1 MTERGGEIDFD
12 FFDEPETQEA
22 PERARPARPGPG
34 GPRRPPLRPPAGL
47 TPLLRLIGL
56 VAFAIVIV
64 VVLVL
69 WIDSCRSDNE
79 RDAYADYMA
88 DVRAIGDASQEDGRE
103 LNTVLTTPGIKAA
116 DLQERLG
123 GLAQTEEQNV
133 ARARELAAPG
143 HLREQQ
149 RSVVSALELR
159 VSGLRR
165 LADAFQQAQ
174 GVSNPDENEI
184 GRLLATQMHRFIAS
198 DVLWDDEFRDPAVAV
213 LRSQDIG
220 GVEVPDSSFL
230 PNTEIATV
238 TGMFAIYQRIRG
250 ASTGGQAGDGAR
262 HGNGIVG
269 VEALPSGQ
277 ALKEGEDNFVTA
289 TADLAFSVTVENSGD
304 AQEVR
309 VSVRLTVEQSP
320 RPIEKQQVINI
331 INPGERKTVVFRQ
344 LGQIVQFAQ
353 KTTLRV
359 EVEPVP
365 NEENTGNNTAAY
377 PVTFSLTPP
386 S

>member
-1 MTERGGEIDFD
+1 
-12 FFDEPETQEA
+12 
-22 PERARPARPGPG
+22 
-34 GPRRPPLRPPAGL
+34 
-47 TPLLRLIGL
+47 

-69 WIDSCRSDNE
+69 WIDSCRSEGE
-79 RDAYADYMA
+79 RDAYADYMQE
-88 DVRAIGDASQEDGRE
+88 VRAIGDASQEDGRE

-133 ARARELAAPG
+133 ARARELTAPG

-149 RSVVSALELR
+149 RAVVNALELR

-184 GRLLATQMHRFIAS
+184 GQLLATQMHRLIAS
-198 DVLWDDEFRDPAVAV
+198 DVLWDDEFRDQAVAV
-213 LRSQDIG
+213 LRSQDVG
-220 GVEVPDSSFL
+220 GVEVPDSNFL

-238 TGMFAIYQRIRG
+238 TGMFSIYQRIRG

-269 VEALPSGQ
+269 VEAMPSGQ

-289 TADLAFSVTVENSGD
+289 TADLAFAVTVENSGD

-309 VSVRLTVEQSP
+309 VTVRLTVEQSP

>member
-1 MTERGGEIDFD
+1 MTERGGDIEFD

-22 PERARPARPGPG
+22 PDRARPARPGPG
-34 GPRRPPLRPPAGL
+34 GPMRPPAGL
-47 TPLLRLIGL
+47 TPLLRLVGL

-69 WIDSCRSDNE
+69 WIDSCRSDSE
-79 RDAYADYMA
+79 RDAYADYMQ

-133 ARARELAAPG
+133 ARARELTAPG
-143 HLREQQ
+143 QLRDQQ
-149 RSVVSALELR
+149 RAVVSALELR

-165 LADAFQQAQ
+165 LADAFQQVQ
-174 GVSNPDENEI
+174 GVSNPDETEV
-184 GRLLATQMHRFIAS
+184 GGLLSTQMHRFIAS
-198 DVLWDDEFRDPAVAV
+198 DVLWEDSFRDPSVAV

-220 GVEVPDSSFL
+220 GVEVPDSNFL
-230 PNTEIATV
+230 PNAEIATV

-269 VEALPSGQ
+269 VEAQPSGQ
-277 ALKEGEDNFVTA
+277 ALQEGEDNFVTA
-289 TADLAFSVTVENSGD
+289 TADLAFAVTIENSGD

-309 VSVRLTVEQSP
+309 VTVRLTVEQSP
-320 RPIEKQQVINI
+320 RPIEKEQVINI